1 MKMLCIRIGT
11 HVGKLSIRDEGVN
24 DLAETL
30 AEMLEVNKTE
40 AVRQAIQNEIERIR
54 SMPTIEDQIA
64 ALQERVKNY
73 GFRSTHI
80 VPPRGKR

>member
-1 MKMLCIRIGT
+1 M
-11 HVGKLSIRDEGVN
+11 GKLSIRDEGVN

-30 AEMLEVNKTE
+30 AEMLGVNKTE

-64 ALQERVKNY
+64 ALQDRVKNY

>member
-1 MKMLCIRIGT
+1 M
-11 HVGKLSIRDEGVN
+11 GKLSIRDEGVN

-30 AEMLEVNKTE
+30 AEMLGVNKTE
-40 AVRQAIQNEIERIR
+40 AVRQAIQNEIERLR
-54 SMPTIEDQIA
+54 SIPTIEDQIT

-80 VPPRGKR
+80 VQSKGKR

>member
-1 MKMLCIRIGT
+1 M
-11 HVGKLSIRDEGVN
+11 GKLSIRDEGVN

-30 AEMLEVNKTE
+30 AAMLGVTKTE

-54 SMPTIEDQIA
+54 SIPTIEDQIS

-73 GFRSTHI
+73 GFRSAHI
-80 VPPRGKR
+80 VPPKGKR

>member
-1 MKMLCIRIGT
+1 M
-11 HVGKLSIRDEGVN
+11 GKLSIRDEGVN

-30 AEMLEVNKTE
+30 AEMLGVTKTE

-64 ALQERVKNY
+64 ALQDRVKNY

>member
-1 MKMLCIRIGT
+1 M
-11 HVGKLSIRDEGVN
+11 GKLSIRDEGVN

-30 AEMLEVNKTE
+30 ADMLGVTKTE
-40 AVRQAIQNEIERIR
+40 AVRQAIRNEIERIR

-80 VPPRGKR
+80 VPPKGKR

>member
-1 MKMLCIRIGT
+1 M
-11 HVGKLSIRDEGVN
+11 GKLSIRDEGVN

-30 AEMLEVNKTE
+30 AEMLGVTKTE

-73 GFRSTHI
+73 GFRSAHI
-80 VPPRGKR
+80 VPPKGKR

>member
-1 MKMLCIRIGT
+1 M
-11 HVGKLSIRDEGVN
+11 GKLSIRDEGVN

-30 AEMLEVNKTE
+30 AEMLGVNKTE

-54 SMPTIEDQIA
+54 SIPTIEDQIA
-64 ALQERVKNY
+64 ALQDRVKNY

-80 VPPRGKR
+80 LPPKGKR

>member
-1 MKMLCIRIGT
+1 MYM
-11 HVGKLSIRDEGVN
+11 GKLSIRDEGVN

-30 AEMLEVNKTE
+30 AEMLGVNKTE

-64 ALQERVKNY
+64 ALQDRVKNY

-80 VPPRGKR
+80 VSPRGKR

>member
-1 MKMLCIRIGT
+1 M
-11 HVGKLSIRDEGVN
+11 GKLSIRDEGVN

-30 AEMLEVNKTE
+30 AEMLGVNKTE

-64 ALQERVKNY
+64 VLQERVKNY

-80 VPPRGKR
+80 VPPKGKR

>member
-1 MKMLCIRIGT
+1 M
-11 HVGKLSIRDEGVN
+11 GKLSIRDESVN

-30 AEMLEVNKTE
+30 AEMLGVNKTE

-80 VPPRGKR
+80 VPPKGKR

>member
-1 MKMLCIRIGT
+1 M
-11 HVGKLSIRDEGVN
+11 GKLSIRDEGVN

-30 AEMLEVNKTE
+30 AEMLGVTKTE
-40 AVRQAIQNEIERIR
+40 AVRQAIRNEIERIR
-54 SMPTIEDQIA
+54 SIPTIEDQIT

-80 VPPRGKR
+80 VSPKDKR

>member
-1 MKMLCIRIGT
+1 M
-11 HVGKLSIRDEGVN
+11 GKLSIRDESVN

-30 AEMLEVNKTE
+30 AEMLGVTKTE

-64 ALQERVKNY
+64 ALQDRVKNY

-80 VPPRGKR
+80 VPPKGKR

>member
-1 MKMLCIRIGT
+1 MA
-11 HVGKLSIRDEGVN
+11 KLSIRDEGVN

-30 AEMLEVNKTE
+30 AEMLGVTKTE

-64 ALQERVKNY
+64 ALQDRVKNY

-80 VPPRGKR
+80 VSPRGKR

>member
-1 MKMLCIRIGT
+1 M
-11 HVGKLSIRDEGVN
+11 GKLSIRDEGVN

-30 AEMLEVNKTE
+30 AEMLGVNKTE

>member
-1 MKMLCIRIGT
+1 M
-11 HVGKLSIRDEGVN
+11 GKLSIRDEGVN

-30 AEMLEVNKTE
+30 AEMLGVNKTE

-64 ALQERVKNY
+64 ALQDRVKNY

-80 VPPRGKR
+80 VPPKGKR

>member
-1 MKMLCIRIGT
+1 M
-11 HVGKLSIRDEGVN
+11 GKLSIRDEGVN

-30 AEMLEVNKTE
+30 AEMLGVNKTE
-40 AVRQAIQNEIERIR
+40 EVRQAIQNEIERIR

-64 ALQERVKNY
+64 ALQDRVKNY

-80 VPPRGKR
+80 VPPKGKR